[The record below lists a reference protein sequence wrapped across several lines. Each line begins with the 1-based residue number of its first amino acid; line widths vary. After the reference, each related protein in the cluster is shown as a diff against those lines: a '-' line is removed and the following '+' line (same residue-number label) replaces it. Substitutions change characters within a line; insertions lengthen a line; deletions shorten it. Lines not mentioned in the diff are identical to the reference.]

1 MISISL
7 FSSCENNIYQVC
19 IHINTWMIGK
29 NSIEYHYQKKKK
41 DFYGHLNM
49 KDITYEDYTQKDF
62 KTQNSDIMI

>member
-1 MISISL
+1 MDDWEKFNRIPL
-7 FSSCENNIYQVC
+7 PE
-19 IHINTWMIGK
+19 
-29 NSIEYHYQKKKK
+29 EKK